1 MSTPIISGISTNS
14 KYNIFAENKDAN
26 DAVRVGYIHPRKGYI
41 SGLSVYAANTYAEA
55 NPGTQFIIA
64 NRDKVRYININ
75 EVNKLKNKD
84 TLPTNRPHGLV
95 DEETG
100 EFDPCNTVRGFKTDP
115 TTPGGG
121 EPEITPNLDQPNQS
135 LESLG
140 ANSGTDI
147 TAFGKY
153 NTDNNYKK
161 YGSEGKRRTR
171 IEIQGGGGIGA
182 LAVPIIGPDGAITAA
197 RVIHGGFG
205 YKFPPQ
211 VRIFDDYKRGS
222 GATGESVLGESGF
235 RVENFDDEDDVENY
249 NFKLGQY
256 EVDIANLDW
265 GKDYSM
271 SDQTVIG
278 EWNPSNVLSLEDNE
292 GFVTQLQEYLRFLK
306 GYDPNKPWW
315 TTRDETPV
323 NVTGDGTKKIANKLG
338 GILFPVEHWAW
349 GGSNVRDDLFVDV
362 EFEVYGQGTYKN
374 RNIFFKFKA
383 EDGSHQFRV
392 KGVTHEKRSG
402 KKRTQLVSLKA
413 NTNYTVTSNVRKN
426 IKNADSLN
434 VEQGLLEEG
443 GRAPKEAGEL
453 QRSGG
458 KSKIIFA
465 DVVGSAND
473 NDDIQVI
480 SNIGSFRAGSRKKIS
495 FDSEGIQNKNI
506 KIKKNIDNLEAR
518 QTDLLRE
525 LEVERNDAAR
535 ERVDAVTAELQ
546 EALEKKKIL
555 RKKLNQ
561 IEANKKNRYQR
572 GTFDLT
578 YRLNRRKEITST
590 KTIQSSFMNKY
601 AVAPQLPSNREG
613 TDKADKPY
621 SLMYKEY
628 FPHDGE
634 YTFKGAADNVGEV
647 FLDNVSIMDIS
658 NTFKNN
664 QVKKKL
670 NVLKGDHEIRIDLLN
685 AAQKKIIT
693 ETYTADGGRSGKGRT
708 VKFNVVG
715 SGSGRHRK
723 ISAVFTNK
731 TDTSDNFTID
741 NDGQNKKVRTV
752 HRRVT
757 SGANYDVKFIATAPK
772 IDANEERIIPIDIA
786 APGTKGR
793 GEKAKIGNVERKKI
807 KYLDESGDDTNAT
820 LSIDSTS
827 PGLSAKFSDDGS
839 SIITKGNGDLSLKFK
854 WNDDPRSAGK
864 AVGQLKV
871 DDKTFKQVGE
881 KGEQIETIDI
891 GKKIPRSKDSYLE
904 QGCVENGTKNKESRG
919 SSNRIFADYI
929 GSAND
934 NDDMQIFMV
943 KGGIFTSSNAKRT
956 PGLKEGG
963 NGRNTFDIEFVFD
976 VASYGLKGKLWQEL
990 KDVDIVDDKTGESLE
1005 RSDIQKSL
1013 VFNTKDYID
1022 KANRSLFRVR
1032 PGVRKFG
1039 DFFTKNAVTPF
1050 NPLEIDPEIK
1060 SVPPTVPEPQS
1071 FTKPKVKFQRSG
1083 GPNGELFMEVIGDGK
1098 ARIGFK
1104 LDVNDNLTT
1113 SGLAVRD
1120 IRIESDGGNIDL
1132 KRNIKNVNLGG
1143 GQNRFV
1149 GKEKEK
1155 IKGSG
1160 EFTAGKT
1167 YKVTASGGSST
1178 SGFKTVDNT
1187 IVFDDDYQNGW
1198 DKNAGLEID
1207 YIRAIDPPKSKP
1219 AKPPRNGQNNSSKKS
1234 LESIEGSALAYA
1246 GTHEIVWKNIEF
1258 PASGTYTIDVQVD
1271 DNVRLEIFNNQF
1283 KAQILDV
1290 KGFRGVNAKSNGLQT
1305 FPLEV
1310 RQGKYT
1316 IKALLQ
1322 QLPGKSIVDGNPM
1335 GLAVNIKTAY
1345 VEVEKEII
1353 IRRSWN
1359 QNPFGAAL
1367 TIHAP
1372 PPPIPQEPQLV
1383 QEGPCPPNPI
1393 WTTRHEAEVEQW
1405 HPCSHRF
1412 PDGSRSW
1419 SKFMNRYAMSP
1430 VLPIGTK
1437 GSGYSGQSWDN
1448 TWLANIPYTGFY
1460 NFKGTVDNFAKC
1472 TITQEPDNSE
1482 VESKTVQNIKKI
1494 NKFATEKS
1502 GLTSNK
1508 IFLTKGKAQI
1518 DINVRNG
1525 ERIKYRQVT
1534 KKVFNTKD
1542 WVTKSTVKDK
1552 PIRVP
1557 VEFKVYGQGS
1567 KTNMEIKAIFKEK
1580 GGNHTFTINNV
1591 EKNKATESIS
1601 KKVKRNTDYK
1611 VTFVGTPKTT
1621 TTKIAATPAPVNTE
1635 RVYPIEVAA
1644 PGSKGRG
1651 TQASIGNVEDK
1662 KIRYLDEDGDDPNA
1676 TLSIESTS
1684 PGATA
1689 KFSGDGSELEVTG
1702 NGDVTLKLKWDD
1714 NPNSAG
1720 IAVGE
1725 LKVGGKT
1732 FRQKGKKGDQTET
1745 ITVGK
1750 SNSGSAVASNASS
1763 GTKEILFKFSHDDA
1777 NDGNRIKIPGLSI
1790 NSVKPSGSKGDFD
1803 PEESTATVENGKV
1816 YVVEFVT
1823 ENKAF
1828 LKLKDDG
1835 KTIWCN
1841 DNSDNDD
1848 KDAVITTSDGT
1859 FFDLVDGGDNGQP
1872 SNIGRAKFRFGKK
1885 STPTPITTTTDGG
1898 VVEQGTLL
1906 DNKFGKSDVKNEQGQ
1921 DTESNT
1927 VFADYVRSKNDNND
1941 MMIQCTAGIFTPSNK
1956 HRTKKET
1963 NDRKGRKIRRG
1974 TWDLTFRFDDRVFT
1988 TESLITNVDG
1998 AKYDIRDKELSRT
2011 ATTRAGTNN
2020 NRIVEN
2026 TAPVI
2031 QNPTL
2036 TTYKRGT
2043 LGPFLSPF
2051 FLRGTREGGT
2061 AMQGRTWEMVW
2072 ENVDFPIDGNYKIEI
2087 EADDIL
2093 KVLLGTNLK
2102 DSFGESGYK
2111 EIANVSTNKGIK
2123 TVNTRLSSGK
2133 HDIKLILNNLSIP
2146 GTSFQ
2151 ENPVVAACKITCE
2164 IPLELAD
2171 QRSWLINPV
2180 GVSAVL
2186 LAPPCERVV
2195 GGIGTVREII
2205 ITKPGNTYTP
2215 DTGGEGI
2222 PSQVI
2227 ITDIVPLK
2235 PGIGYTAGDTI
2246 SIVGIAND
2254 IPITVGD
2261 FGKVTGVI
2269 IPDRG
2274 EGDGGTST
2282 GIGPPPAAITTYPK
2296 ILIQTT
2302 TGVGFVPSIR
2312 TELIVDTPAA
2322 DPDTVIQVTDL
2333 AGLKQTGYVEGRAY
2347 YGEVFFKDGTP
2358 FAGRYE
2364 TAGKLI
2370 QVYATLQESIDSEVT
2385 TRPSAIQRSGT
2396 DINSN
2401 NPRLNIPGTPNNLT

>member
-14 KYNIFAENKDAN
+14 KYNIFAENENAN
-26 DAVRVGYIHPRKGYI
+26 DAVRVGYVHPRKGYI
-41 SGLSVYAANTYAEA
+41 SGLTVYAANKYAEA

-64 NRDKVRYININ
+64 NRDGVRYININ
-75 EVNKLKNKD
+75 KVNKLTNRD
-84 TLPTNRPHGLV
+84 TLPIHRPKGLV
-95 DEETG
+95 DKETD

-115 TTPGGG
+115 DTSGGG
-121 EPEITPNLDQPNQS
+121 EPEISPLDNNPDV
-135 LESLG
+135 EI
-140 ANSGTDI
+140 TDFGEYI
-147 TAFGKY
+147 TDK
-153 NTDNNYKK
+153 NYKK
-161 YGSEGKRRTR
+161 YGSEDKCRTR
-171 IEIQGGGGIGA
+171 IELQGGGGIGA
-182 LAVPIIGPDGAITAA
+182 LAVPIIGKDGSILHA

-211 VRIFDDYKRGS
+211 VRIFDDCKRGS
-222 GATGESVLGESGF
+222 GASGRSELGASGF
-235 RVENFDDEDDVENY
+235 RVENFDDEDDVEEY
-249 NFKLGQY
+249 NFTLGQY
-256 EVDIANLDW
+256 EVDVSNLDW

-278 EWNPSNVLSLEDNE
+278 EWNPGNILSLENNS
-292 GFVTQLQEYLRFLK
+292 GFEAQLQEYLRFLK

-315 TTRDETPV
+315 TTRDETSV
-323 NVTGDGTKKIANKLG
+323 NVIGDGTKKIANKLG

-349 GGSNVRDDLFVDV
+349 GGSNLRDDLFVDV

-374 RNIFFKFKA
+374 RNISFKFKA

-402 KKRTQLVSLKA
+402 KRRTQLVSLKA
-413 NTNYTVTSNVRKN
+413 NTNYSVTSNVRKVV
-426 IKNADSLN
+426 KNADSLN

-443 GRAPKEAGEL
+443 GRAPKEGGEL

-473 NDDIQVI
+473 NDDIQVM

-495 FDSEGIQNKNI
+495 FDTEGIQNKNI
-506 KIKKNIDNLEAR
+506 KTKKNIENLEAKR
-518 QTDLLRE
+518 TDLLQK
-525 LEVERNDAAR
+525 LEVKRNDAAR
-535 ERVDAVTAELQ
+535 ENLDAVTAELQ
-546 EALEKKKIL
+546 EALEKKKEL
-555 RKKLNQ
+555 RKKLKQ

-578 YRLNRRKEITST
+578 YRLNRRKDKTFTTEITD
-590 KTIQSSFMNKY
+590 SFMNKY
-601 AVAPQLPSNREG
+601 AVAPQLPSDREG

-634 YTFKGAADNVGEV
+634 YTFKGAADNIGEV
-647 FLDNVSIMDIS
+647 FFDNVSIMNIS
-658 NTFKNN
+658 NTFKKNP
-664 QVKKKL
+664 VKKKL
-670 NVLKGDHEIRIDLLN
+670 DVAKGMHDIRIDLLN
-685 AAQKKIIT
+685 AAQKKIIA
-693 ETYTADGGRSGKGRT
+693 ETYTADSGRSGKGRT

-723 ISAVFTNK
+723 ISAVFTNNADV
-731 TDTSDNFTID
+731 TDNFTIN
-741 NDGQNKKVRTV
+741 NDGENKKVRTV
-752 HRRVT
+752 YHRVT
-757 SGANYDVKFIATAPK
+757 SGAKYDVKFIATAERVDVNK
-772 IDANEERIIPIDIA
+772 ERITPIDIA

-793 GEKAKIGNVERKKI
+793 GKKSSIGNVERKKI
-807 KYLDESGDDTNAT
+807 KYLDEDGDDTNAT

-854 WNDDPRSAGK
+854 WDDVSSSAGK

-881 KGEQIETIDI
+881 KGEQIETINL
-891 GKKIPRSKDSYLE
+891 GKKIPKSKDSYLE
-904 QGCVENGTKNKESRG
+904 QGCIENGTKNKESRG

-943 KGGIFTSSNAKRT
+943 KGGTFTSFNAKRT

-976 VASYGLKGKLWQEL
+976 VASYGLKGELWQEL
-990 KDVDIVDDKTGESLE
+990 KDKDIVDDRTGESLE
-1005 RSDIQKSL
+1005 KSDIEKSV
-1013 VFNTKDYID
+1013 VFNTKRYID
-1022 KANRSLFRVR
+1022 KANRPLFRVR
-1032 PGVRKFG
+1032 PSVGTYG
-1039 DFFTKNAVTPF
+1039 DFFAKNAVTPF

-1060 SVPPTVPEPQS
+1060 SVPPTVPKPQT
-1071 FTKPKVKFQRSG
+1071 FKEPKVKFNRRG
-1083 GPNGELFMEVIGDGK
+1083 GPNGELFMEVIGEGK
-1098 ARIGFK
+1098 AKIGFK
-1104 LDVNDNLTT
+1104 LKVGDSLTT

-1120 IRIESDGGNIDL
+1120 VKIESDSG
-1132 KRNIKNVNLGG
+1132 NVNLKRDIKDVNLGR

-1149 GKEKEK
+1149 GKEEEK

-1160 EFTAGKT
+1160 EFTAGKS
-1167 YKVTASGGSST
+1167 YKVIASGGSST

-1198 DKNAGLEID
+1198 DENAGLEID
-1207 YIRAIDPPKSKP
+1207 YITVINQPKSKP
-1219 AKPPRNGQNNSSKKS
+1219 AKPPRNGKNNSSKKS

-1246 GTHEIVWKNIEF
+1246 GTHEIVWKNVEF
-1258 PASGTYTIDVQVD
+1258 PASGTYNVDVQVD
-1271 DNVRLEIFNNQF
+1271 DNVRLQIFNNQF
-1283 KAQILDV
+1283 RAQTLDI
-1290 KGFRGVNAKSNGLQT
+1290 KGFRGNSGKSNGLQT
-1305 FPLEV
+1305 LPLEV
-1310 RQGKYT
+1310 RKGKYT

-1322 QLPGKSIVDGNPM
+1322 QVPGKSIIDGNPM
-1335 GLAVNIKTAY
+1335 GLAVIIKTAY
-1345 VEVEKEII
+1345 VKVEKEII
-1353 IRRSWN
+1353 VSKSWN
-1359 QNPFGAAL
+1359 QNPFGVAL
-1367 TIHAP
+1367 TIDAP
-1372 PPPIPQEPQLV
+1372 PPPIPQEPPLIQD
-1383 QEGPCPPNPI
+1383 GPCPPNPI

-1405 HPCSHRF
+1405 HPCSHRA
-1412 PDGSRSW
+1412 PSGRKTW

-1430 VLPIGTK
+1430 VLPIGAK

-1482 VESKTVQNIKKI
+1482 VTSKTVQEIKEI

-1502 GLTSNK
+1502 SLTSNK
-1508 IFLTKGKAQI
+1508 IFLEKGKAQI
-1518 DINVRNG
+1518 DINVTQG

-1534 KKVFNTKD
+1534 KKVFHTKD
-1542 WVTKSTVKDK
+1542 WVTKSSRKDR

-1567 KTNMEIKAIFKEK
+1567 KNNMEIKAIFKEK
-1580 GGNHTFTINNV
+1580 GGDHTFTINNV
-1591 EKNKATESIS
+1591 EKSKSTESIS

-1621 TTKIAATPAPVNTE
+1621 TTTTKIAATPAPVNTE
-1635 RVYPIEVAA
+1635 SVYPIEIAA
-1644 PGSKGRG
+1644 PGTKGRG
-1651 TQASIGNVEDK
+1651 KRARIGDVEDK
-1662 KIRYLDEDGDDPNA
+1662 KIKYFDEDGDDKNA
-1676 TLSIESTS
+1676 TLLIKSTS
-1684 PGATA
+1684 PGVTA
-1689 KFSGDGSELEVTG
+1689 KFSRDGSELIVKG

-1732 FRQKGKKGDQTET
+1732 FRQKGQKGDQTET

-1777 NDGNRIKIPGLSI
+1777 NDGNRIKIPGLLI

-1803 PEESTATVENGKV
+1803 PEESTATVENGRE

-1835 KTIWCN
+1835 KTIRCN
-1841 DNSDNDD
+1841 DNSDDDD
-1848 KDAVITTSDGT
+1848 KDAVITASDGT

-1885 STPTPITTTTDGG
+1885 STLTPTPTTTTTTTTTTDRGT
-1898 VVEQGTLL
+1898 VEQGTLS
-1906 DNKFGKSDVKNEQGQ
+1906 DNKFGQSDVTNEQGQ
-1921 DTESNT
+1921 NGASNT
-1927 VFADYVRSKNDNND
+1927 VFADVVKSKNDNND

-1956 HRTKKET
+1956 HRTKEVDSNK
-1963 NDRKGRKIRRG
+1963 KGRLRRRG

-1988 TESLITNVDG
+1988 PGAAITNVDG
-1998 AKYDIRDKELSRT
+1998 AKYTIKDKELSRT
-2011 ATTRAGTNN
+2011 ATTRGGGANN
-2020 NRIVEN
+2020 SRIVEN

-2036 TTYKRGT
+2036 TTYRRGT

-2051 FLRGTREGGT
+2051 FLRGTREGGE
-2061 AMQGRTWEMVW
+2061 ALQGRTWEMVW

-2093 KVLLGTNLK
+2093 EVLIGTNLK
-2102 DSFGESGYK
+2102 NSFGQSGYK
-2111 EIANVSTNKGIK
+2111 KVATVLTNKGVK
-2123 TVNTRLSSGK
+2123 TVNARVSSGK
-2133 HDIKLILNNLSIP
+2133 HDIKLILNNLAIP
-2146 GTSFQ
+2146 GTTFEQ
-2151 ENPVVAACKITCE
+2151 NPTVAACKITCE
-2164 IPLELAD
+2164 IPMELAD
-2171 QRSWLINPV
+2171 QRSWLVNPV
-2180 GVSAVL
+2180 GISAVL

-2195 GGIGTVREII
+2195 GGIGTVTKII
-2205 ITKPGNTYTP
+2205 MTEPGNTYTP
-2215 DTGGEGI
+2215 TQDSEGI

-2235 PGIGYTAGDTI
+2235 PGIGYTAGDTVN
-2246 SIVGIAND
+2246 IVGIASN
-2254 IPITVGD
+2254 IPIKVGD
-2261 FGKVTGVI
+2261 FGKIVEI
-2269 IPDRG
+2269 IPPMIPPITVYPIITIS
-2274 EGDGGTST
+2274 TS
-2282 GIGPPPAAITTYPK
+2282 
-2296 ILIQTT
+2296 
-2302 TGVGFVPSIR
+2302 TGVGFVPTID
-2312 TELIVDTPAA
+2312 TELIPDTPAA

-2401 NPRLNIPGTPNNLT
+2401 NPRLNIPGTPNNLA